1 MVNPFVAK
9 AVRAPLRRKTSM
21 LQHFCDDMLLEVM
34 GKVLILVKYWRLV
47 MEMRSTLGWQYLLKL
62 RSVFKSIGRPLVTH
76 SLLNDQNALNY
87 VRNIK

>member
-34 GKVLILVKYWRLV
+34 GKVLILVK
-47 MEMRSTLGWQYLLKL
+47 
-62 RSVFKSIGRPLVTH
+62 
-76 SLLNDQNALNY
+76 N
-87 VRNIK
+87 